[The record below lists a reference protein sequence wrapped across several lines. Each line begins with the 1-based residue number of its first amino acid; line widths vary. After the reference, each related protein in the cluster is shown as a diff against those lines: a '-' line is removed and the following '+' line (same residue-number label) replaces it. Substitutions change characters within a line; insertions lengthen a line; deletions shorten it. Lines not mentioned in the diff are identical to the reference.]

1 MLTLNQVGII
11 KQTVDER
18 ISAAT
23 RALVALHGMRN
34 ADLADVLGIG
44 QNSVFMKLRG
54 DSPWKAAE
62 VAPVA
67 EYFGVPISIIFD
79 GMAAVNNEEAPALPS
94 GDFRVVR
101 HQGLEPRT
109 H

>member
-1 MLTLNQVGII
+1 MLTLNTVGIM

-34 ADLADVLGIG
+34 ADLAEVLGVG

-62 VAPVA
+62 VALVA
-67 EYFGVPISIIFD
+67 EYFGVPISILFD
-79 GMAAVNNEEAPALPS
+79 GMASVNNEEAPARGARAS
-94 GDFRVVR
+94 VVR

>member
-54 DSPWKAAE
+54 DSPWKASE
-62 VAPVA
+62 VAIMA
-67 EYFGVPISIIFD
+67 EYFGVPIASFYD
-79 GMAAVNNEEAPALPS
+79 DLASLYSSEAPAQGARAS
-94 GDFRVVR
+94 VVR

>member
-23 RALVALHGMRN
+23 RTLVALHGMRN

-62 VAPVA
+62 VALVA

-94 GDFRVVR
+94 GGFRVVR